1 MSTKYYLSAA
11 LIAFVFAF
19 AEYEAPIK
27 NADAAVATVRN
38 YGPMLKLGDGNVRAY
53 VTVDARNPTLPIE
66 IGVALSEDAMENL
79 PKAVPG
85 QSEHA
90 MLMHNS
96 WDLQLPAQNP
106 TPYKF
111 VGFGWNPAGHE
122 PPGVYD
128 LPHFDFHFFRVG
140 TDVKNSIMPDNPQWD
155 AKSGAYPPEEQRVP
169 FYIDVA
175 TAGKVPAGKASVPM
189 MGMHWLDV
197 RSPELQG
204 MAGKPENFKQFT
216 KTFLFGSWD
225 GAFIFEEPMIT
236 RAYLLAKKAST
247 DPAVRDELIPVPSQ
261 PKYALLGF
269 YPRAYRISYD
279 AKAKEYRVALTQ
291 LTLR

>member
-1 MSTKYYLSAA
+1 MHMKQLLSAA
-11 LIAFVFAF
+11 STALLIALGACD
-19 AEYEAPIK
+19 APVK
-27 NADAAVATVRN
+27 NADAAAVTTRN
-38 YGPMLKLGDGNVRAY
+38 YGPTLKLGNGNVRAY
-53 VTVDARNPTLPIE
+53 VTVDARDPKVPVE
-66 IGVALSEDAMENL
+66 IGVALSEGAMENL
-79 PKAVPG
+79 PKAMPG
-85 QSEHA
+85 HSEHDMLA
-90 MLMHNS
+90 MNS

-140 TDVKNSIMPDNPQWD
+140 TDVKNSIVPSDSQWD
-155 AKSGAYPPEEQRVP
+155 AKSGAYPPQEQRIP
-169 FYIDVA
+169 FYIDAA
-175 TAGKVPAGKASVPM
+175 TAAKMEPGKASVPM

-204 MAGKPENFKQFT
+204 LAGKPNDFKQFT
-216 KTFLFGSWD
+216 KTFIFGSWD

-236 RAYLLAKKAST
+236 RAYLMSKKAEK
-247 DPAVRDELIPVPSQ
+247 DPAKRDELIAIPTQ
-261 PKYALLGF
+261 AKYALSGF
-269 YPRAYRISYD
+269 YPQAYRISYD
-279 AKAKEYRVALTQ
+279 SQAKEYRVALTQ